1 MQVKYSSLEF
11 QKIVQNWI
19 PAKITKIYNILPI
32 SVKHHLQI
40 TFPTF

>member
-19 PAKITKIYNILPI
+19 PAKITKIPIPI